1 MREVVKIRV
10 PSYEEMKARLEAAE
24 PYKPKKW
31 APTAEQAKIMREFW
45 GKRSVRNI
53 AETIGVSEN
62 TVRRWHSMHGADE

>member
-31 APTAEQAKIMREFW
+31 QPTDEQVKIMREFW
-45 GKRSVRNI
+45 GKVSVRNI
-53 AETIGVSEN
+53 ANAVGVSEN
-62 TVRRWHSMHGADE
+62 TVRHWHEDNGADE